1 MAEEKNKVKPESVE
15 NNTENTVSKDHSEER
30 NITENTL
37 ELILGEKGYEYYL
50 NNKKQVTLYAIIIGS
65 LILSA
70 LAYKLIY
77 VKMIV
82 EPKEEEAIE
91 KLWQAE
97 SKAFDEQD
105 WESAI
110 NGDSLGFFKGFKQIS
125 KKYSGQNAGKIAQY
139 NLGISLLNNKEYENA
154 IIELK
159 KVNFQDELLGT
170 ISQGAIGDAYMQL
183 GAVSDAFIYYEKA
196 YQRKENELTTPLYLM
211 RAALCLEIEENYS
224 KAIELYE
231 MVYKNYPSSKDAVR
245 AEKYAESLSL
255 GNPVY
260 KFEMSDSE

>member
-65 LILSA
+65 LILAA

-91 KLWQAE
+91 KLWQAWNI
-97 SKAFDEQD
+97 KANFICII
-105 WESAI
+105 AI
-110 NGDSLGFFKGFKQIS
+110 
-125 KKYSGQNAGKIAQY
+125 
-139 NLGISLLNNKEYENA
+139 
-154 IIELK
+154 
-159 KVNFQDELLGT
+159 
-170 ISQGAIGDAYMQL
+170 
-183 GAVSDAFIYYEKA
+183 
-196 YQRKENELTTPLYLM
+196 
-211 RAALCLEIEENYS
+211 
-224 KAIELYE
+224 
-231 MVYKNYPSSKDAVR
+231 
-245 AEKYAESLSL
+245 
-255 GNPVY
+255 
-260 KFEMSDSE
+260 